1 MKIAWAAAAALLCMG
16 GAAIAQTAAPAA
28 KPPMAAP
35 GAAKAAPA
43 KPAVKKVVKPAAPVV
58 PAPVE
63 AAAAPVILEPLANSV
78 QAYAA
83 FQADIDEVNAGSIQN
98 AKDIERAL
106 DKAAALNRDQ
116 LTRGFIAYGAL
127 TAARND
133 QFVQEI
139 RKTAGFYGKERIVKA
154 LMMNQNYAGTMA
166 GGDKAT
172 ENVVRASA
180 ADADRVIAASEALKQ
195 RAREAQNLAWG
206 KALSGKSAARVS
218 RLRTAAAGYT
228 AKPLAPE
235 MSARLKVVP
244 GDPNADA
251 ISLGGLNFWRAFTNK
266 NGDVATLTAMPTQ
279 VKAFTWTSNSGG
291 AGIRGAMLSL
301 AALYALDATM
311 DQPVDEL
318 LNNKTT
324 NTCLQGA
331 QLTLYQCVAS
341 AHFNYE
347 NMACV
352 GEAGLGTVGTCF
364 QDASK

>member
-16 GAAIAQTAAPAA
+16 GAAFAQTAPAAKAPVAAKAVPAKAPAKKAAKPAVPANPAPTETAAPA
-28 KPPMAAP
+28 
-35 GAAKAAPA
+35 
-43 KPAVKKVVKPAAPVV
+43 
-58 PAPVE
+58 
-63 AAAAPVILEPLANSV
+63 ILEPLANSV

-83 FQADIDEVNAGSIQN
+83 FQADIDQVNANSIQN
-98 AKDIERAL
+98 AKDIEVAL
-106 DKAAALNRDQ
+106 DKAASLNRDQ

-139 RKTAGFYGKERIVKA
+139 RKTAGFYGKDRIVKA
-154 LMMNQNYAGTMA
+154 MLMNQNYAGSMA

-172 ENVVRASA
+172 ETIVRAAS
-180 ADADRVIAASEALKQ
+180 ADADRVINAGDTIKQ

-206 KALSGKSAARVS
+206 KALSGKAAARVT
-218 RLRTAAAGYT
+218 RLRATGTTYT

-251 ISLGGLNFWRAFTNK
+251 GSFGGLNFWRVFTGK
-266 NGDVATLTAMPTQ
+266 GGDVATLTAMPTQ
-279 VKAFTWTSNSGG
+279 VKAFNWTTNSGG

-311 DQPVDEL
+311 DQPVDDL

-324 NTCLQGA
+324 NSCLQGA
-331 QLTLYQCVAS
+331 QLTFYQCVAS

-352 GEAGLGTVGTCF
+352 GEAGLGTVGSCI
-364 QDASK
+364 QDAAK